1 MKRFKESSKKR
12 RKTFGKN
19 AVKTHKRNI
28 PHSSMRGG
36 IRL

>member
-1 MKRFKESSKKR
+1 MKRFKESKGR
-12 RKTFGKN
+12 RKSFGRN

-28 PHSSMRGG
+28 PRSSMRGG